1 MPQAF
6 TYPARRTGKS
16 QRGAGPRQR
25 GFTMIELLVV
35 VGIIAVLIAI
45 LVLVGG
51 RVAGTGKQSS
61 ALSVIKA
68 LDSAM
73 GAVTQERGRLPR
85 PVARDPRSSGSRQHY
100 WPVADGSWDD
110 DANAEVINSGAW
122 FLQLASEV
130 PGAADLK
137 GLDPQLLRPHSPTP
151 ETAISSSPDDTQP
164 ELATPFDGWGNPIR
178 FVHPTFDGV
187 SRSQPWD
194 VRDQAVLGEPPN
206 GGEWAIDEVYRVADV
221 NSPGEV
227 NRLNADGGF
236 APGNQPYFYSAGP
249 DGKVGVVLDN
259 GEVVEDFNADNIYA
273 AVPEF
278 DRETP

>member
-6 TYPARRTGKS
+6 TYLAGRIGNSNRPAP
-16 QRGAGPRQR
+16 PRQR

-35 VGIIAVLIAI
+35 VGIIAVLMAI

-61 ALSVIKA
+61 TLSVIKA

-85 PVARDPRSSGSRQHY
+85 PAARDPRSSVGTDEY
-100 WPVADGSWDD
+100 WPVADGSWEDPLD
-110 DANAEVINSGAW
+110 PTKLINSGGW

-137 GLDPQLLRPHSPTP
+137 GLDPQLLRPFSPTP
-151 ETAISSSPDDTQP
+151 EGSISSSPDETQP
-164 ELATPFDGWGNPIR
+164 ELATPFDGWGNPVR
-178 FVHPTFDGV
+178 VVHPDFDGNALPSDPWPLEPEYVFDGV
-187 SRSQPWD
+187 IR
-194 VRDQAVLGEPPN
+194 VGAV
-206 GGEWAIDEVYRVADV
+206 D
-221 NSPGEV
+221 SPGEA

-249 DGKVGVVLDN
+249 DGKVGVVLEG